1 MRRKEESLLHW
12 HDILSDKERK
22 LESNEDSLCNL
33 MREIR
38 IKDSLL
44 AEKDLI
50 IVNKEKEVDD
60 FRRECRESV
69 KQEVE
74 VCWFIVLLVCLWYN
88 CYRIL
93 LNCTGV
99 KNAHTMTVGRFVN
112 CKFLLTNLLLLGR
125 LSPGAEVQVCWRVY

>member
-12 HDILSDKERK
+12 HNILSDKEHK
-22 LESNEDSLCNL
+22 LESDEDKLCHL

-50 IVNKEKEVDD
+50 IVNKDKAMDD
-60 FRRECRESV
+60 VRRECQESV

-74 VCWFIVLLVCLWYN
+74 VC
-88 CYRIL
+88 
-93 LNCTGV
+93 
-99 KNAHTMTVGRFVN
+99 
-112 CKFLLTNLLLLGR
+112 
-125 LSPGAEVQVCWRVY
+125 

>member
-12 HDILSDKERK
+12 QNILSDKERK
-22 LESNEDSLCNL
+22 LESDEDNLCHL

-50 IVNKEKEVDD
+50 IGNKDKAMDD
-60 FRRECRESV
+60 VRRECQESV

-74 VCWFIVLLVCLWYN
+74 VC
-88 CYRIL
+88 
-93 LNCTGV
+93 
-99 KNAHTMTVGRFVN
+99 
-112 CKFLLTNLLLLGR
+112 
-125 LSPGAEVQVCWRVY
+125 